1 MSTRPAS
8 LPKGDPRSVASPAP
22 PASVGLALVGSGGD
36 GIVLLGNLMLG
47 LAARHGLYG
56 MQVLSYGPQIRGG
69 ESAAVLRLSSAP
81 VQYEG
86 DEVDALVC
94 FRVSDLRRFAGQLRM
109 HAKARLVLDTADTT
123 PLPEGLGHAGADA
136 FRYPFVRYENGVEVP
151 GEPRNMLAFGL
162 LCRAFGFDPARARA
176 LLEEKFA
183 HRPESLARNRA
194 AFDHAFAEVS
204 IEPLPGAPALLASC
218 RERPLVIETGNEAT
232 ARASIEAGLGFYAG
246 YPITPSS
253 EIMETVLDELPPER
267 GTVVQAE
274 DEIAALG
281 MVIGASF
288 GGVTAMTA
296 TSGPGLSLM
305 TEMMGLASMTELPVV
320 IVDCQRAGPA
330 TGMPSRMEQGDLF
343 HALFAGHGD
352 FPRVVMAAFDVV
364 HARTTMHRA
373 FHLAESYQL
382 PVLVLSDAYI
392 AQRTEIH
399 DPLPPPPVRPR
410 RLVWKPGD
418 APARFDVTDPRGIGA
433 FRVPGTPAGTYMAAG
448 IEHLAD
454 GRPTSDG
461 AVHQRMNEK
470 RFAKMA
476 QIASETRDWFTTM
489 GDPTAPFG
497 VVAWGSTAG
506 VLREWIAC
514 HPAYRAFLPEI
525 IEPFPL
531 ASFEEWRRGL
541 SELTIVEVSYQ
552 GQLFR
557 ALSGLTSLTGA
568 KSAARSGGLPLT
580 LAELS
585 RMLGEDAR

>member
-1 MSTRPAS
+1 
-8 LPKGDPRSVASPAP
+8 
-22 PASVGLALVGSGGD
+22 
-36 GIVLLGNLMLG
+36 
-47 LAARHGLYG
+47 
-56 MQVLSYGPQIRGG
+56 
-69 ESAAVLRLSSAP
+69 

-94 FRVSDLRRFAGQLRM
+94 FRVADLRRFAGQVRM
-109 HAKARLVLDTADTT
+109 HAGSRLVLDAADES
-123 PLPEGLGHAGADA
+123 PLPDGFGSGEQAT
-136 FRYPFVRYENGVEVP
+136 FRYPFTRHENGVEVP

-162 LCRAFGFDPARARA
+162 LCRAFGFNPTVARA

-183 HRPESLARNRA
+183 HRPEALVRNRS
-194 AFDHAFAEVS
+194 AFDRAFAEVT
-204 IEPLPGAPALLASC
+204 IEPLTGAHALLAAC
-218 RERPLVIETGNEAT
+218 RERTLVIETGNEAV
-232 ARASIEAGLGFYAG
+232 ARAAIEAGLGFYAG

-253 EIMETVLDELPPER
+253 EIMETVLEELPPEK

-281 MVIGASF
+281 MVLGASF
-288 GGVTAMTA
+288 GGVPSMTA

-305 TEMMGLASMTELPVV
+305 TEMMGLASMSEIPVV

-352 FPRVVMAAFDVV
+352 FPRVVLAATDVV
-364 HARTTMHRA
+364 HARTITHRA

-382 PVLVLSDAYI
+382 PVLLLSDAYI

-399 DPLPPPPVRPR
+399 DPVAPPAERPR
-410 RLVWKPGD
+410 RLVWRPGD

-433 FRVPGTPAGTYMAAG
+433 FRVPGTPSGTYMAAG
-448 IEHLAD
+448 IEHLVD
-454 GRPTSDG
+454 GRPTADG

-470 RFAKMA
+470 RFAKLS
-476 QIASETRDWFTTM
+476 QIASETRDWYVTL
-489 GDPTAPFG
+489 GDPAAPFG
-497 VVAWGSTAG
+497 VVAWGSTTG
-506 VLREWIAC
+506 VLREWIAQ

-525 IEPFPL
+525 LEPFPL
-531 ASFEEWRRGL
+531 TSFEEWRRGL
-541 SELTIVEVSYQ
+541 SELTIVEVSFQ

-580 LAELS
+580 QAELS